1 MGKARHQRTR
11 GVASGIAMAV
21 FVTAPAWAQ
30 QSNNASESRDQ
41 RETQILQQVEVG
53 ADSYAPVGPDFG
65 YVGQRSLTATKTDT
79 PVSET
84 PRSVSIVTREQMDD
98 RAAVSISDAL
108 RYTPGLQSG
117 FFGEDNK
124 QDWFIIRGFK
134 QANNGLYRDGT
145 RVYSSGFYSW
155 QIDPFTLER
164 VEILRGPASVLYG
177 QTPPGGVIN
186 VVSKRPQYYDHGA
199 IEVEYGT
206 WDNRTVSMDVGGP
219 VGQGNNKAY
228 RVLAMAGKN
237 GTQVDDVEAERQ
249 LVAPSFNIKIG
260 DATDLTLLSS
270 FQKDDSDPYLQFL
283 PAEGTLTPN
292 PNGKIRSDVAV
303 GNPDYEYFKRTQYT
317 LGYQLKHALNER
329 TEFQQ
334 SVRYGHID
342 IDLKQMYFSG
352 YAQDAPAVGAALDPS
367 GARRDIL
374 RGVSTEDGDADQWT
388 ADNRLVHSWNYN
400 GVDHTLLL
408 GLDYQSLAIRGKDYP
423 QDPIAAD
430 GNGSVLGLPYDPRFD
445 IYNPSYSNDVVL
457 LNPGTL
463 TPYTDADL
471 QTRTTDAYQLGGYL
485 QDQMKFGDHWTF
497 LFGARYD
504 HAKTET
510 KNKATGKQQDVRDK
524 EWTVNTGLAYV
535 ADNGVTTYTSYSQSF
550 QPIIQLDSNGEPFK
564 PEYGDQVEVG
574 VKIQP
579 RGVDGYLNLAVFNI
593 DQENLTKFVNG
604 NTSQIGKVRS
614 KGVEV
619 EGVANITP
627 AFSVIATGTL
637 MDVAIK
643 EGPEAEKG
651 ETPSQVADKLA
662 SLWGNYKFL
671 GGMLDG
677 LSVGAGA
684 RYTGETHGDNT
695 GTLRVP
701 SYTLYDA
708 TVSYAWDNWKFQVAG
723 KNLADKDYIA
733 TCDYYCWYGNGRNV
747 IGSVSY
753 TW

>member
-1 MGKARHQRTR
+1 MGKSQDQGMRV
-11 GVASGIAMAV
+11 VASGIALALLV
-21 FVTAPAWAQ
+21 AAPAWAQ
-30 QSNNASESRDQ
+30 PGNDTSDNRDTG
-41 RETQILQQVEVG
+41 ETRTLQQVDVEG
-53 ADSYAPVGPDFG
+53 ESYDPVGPDFG
-65 YVGQRSLTATKTDT
+65 YVGQHSLTATKTDT

-84 PRSVSIVTREQMDD
+84 PRSVSIVTREQMND
-98 RAAVSISDAL
+98 RAALSISDAL

-117 FFGEDNK
+117 FYGEDNK
-124 QDWFIIRGFK
+124 QDWFIVRGFK

-164 VEILRGPASVLYG
+164 VEILRGPSSVLYG

-199 IEVEYGT
+199 IGVEYGT
-206 WDNRTVSMDVGGP
+206 WDNRTVGLDVGGP
-219 VGQGNNKAY
+219 LGEGNNMAY
-228 RVLAMAGKN
+228 RLLAYAGEN

-249 LVAPSFNIKIG
+249 LVAPSFNIKLG
-260 DATDLTLLSS
+260 DATDLTVLSS

-283 PAEGTLTPN
+283 PAEGTLTTN
-292 PNGKIRSDVAV
+292 PNGEIADDVAV
-303 GNPDYEYFKRTQYT
+303 GNPDYEHFKRTQYT
-317 LGYQLKHALNER
+317 LGYQLKHAFDEQ

-342 IDLKQMYFSG
+342 IDLKQMYFSA
-352 YAQDAPAVGAALDPS
+352 YAADAPLVGPALDPTN
-367 GARRDIL
+367 ARRDIL

-388 ADNRLVHSWNYN
+388 ADNRLIRTWNYN

-408 GLDYQSLAIRGKDYP
+408 GLDYQSLDIRGKDYP

-430 GNGSVLGLPYDPRFD
+430 GNGTVLGFPYDPRFD
-445 IYNPSYSNDVVL
+445 VYDPSYSNNVVL
-457 LNPGTL
+457 LNPDTL
-463 TPYTDADL
+463 MPYTEADL

-485 QDQMKFGDHWTF
+485 QDQMKIGDHWTF

-510 KNKATGKQQDVRDK
+510 ENKATGVEQKVRDK
-524 EWTVNTGLAYV
+524 EWTANAGLAYV
-535 ADNGVTTYTSYSQSF
+535 ADNGITTYTSYSQSF
-550 QPIIQLDSNGEPFK
+550 QPIIQLDDNDQPFD
-564 PEYGDQVEVG
+564 PEYGEQVELG

-579 RGVDGYLNLAVFNI
+579 DGVDGYLNLAVFNI

-604 NTSQIGKVRS
+604 ATTQIGEVRS
-614 KGVEV
+614 KGVEI

-637 MDVAIK
+637 MDVEIK
-643 EGPEAEKG
+643 EGPEAERG
-651 ETPSQVADKLA
+651 ETPSQVAEQLA

-671 GGMLDG
+671 GGTLDG

-684 RYTGETHGDNT
+684 RYTGETYGDNT
-695 GTLRVP
+695 GTLGVP
-701 SYTLYDA
+701 SHTLYDA
-708 TVSYAWDNWKFQVAG
+708 TVSYAWDNWKVQVAG
-723 KNLADKDYIA
+723 KNLTDKEYIA
-733 TCDYYCWYGNGRNV
+733 TCNFYCWYGSGRNV

-753 TW
+753 AW